1 MKVIPFRSPRRDP
14 LRSPLSPLERAALPA
29 SQPAALPSPR
39 IYASARPTKFKYLLA
54 LKTKVQLHITTIY
67 IIIIYMLL
75 RRHKQHPTGTTGNN
89 NNNRVIQLGI
99 INFRAQILQ
108 SQLAFVKVLAST
120 VRRTDRDQRHLI
132 RTHSREHT
140 HTPQYACTCS
150 STAAKRFQVNMRG

>member
-1 MKVIPFRSPRRDP
+1 MKVIPFQSPRRDP
-14 LRSPLSPLERAALPA
+14 STSPLSPLERAALPA

-89 NNNRVIQLGI
+89 NHNNRGIQLGI
-99 INFRAQILQ
+99 IHFRAQILQ
-108 SQLAFVKVLAST
+108 SQLAFVKVLASI

-132 RTHSREHT
+132 HTHSREHT
-140 HTPQYACTCS
+140 HTPICMH
-150 STAAKRFQVNMRG
+150 V